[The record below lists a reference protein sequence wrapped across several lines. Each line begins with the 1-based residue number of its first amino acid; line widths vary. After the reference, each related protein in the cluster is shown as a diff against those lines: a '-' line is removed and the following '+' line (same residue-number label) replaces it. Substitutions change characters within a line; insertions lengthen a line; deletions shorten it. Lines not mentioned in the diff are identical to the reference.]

1 MQHHLYW
8 SVLPVV
14 GGEDKVLESVKN
26 ILRPYV
32 KDIVNRIKFELTDG
46 ESGLDDDEIKDIIHS
61 LFEGPMYWDDFEKV
75 PSKSEVYKIFT
86 PYIKVDLDGIFFRQQ
101 MDSSSLSEDTS
112 FLLLSSDSN
121 QMENQHCEVME
132 FLTAVLAP
140 LMTTNQSI
148 GGWTSFSNGKLLGAG
163 SYAFDKDGVEVPIQ
177 RLANSYFS
185 D

>member
-32 KDIVNRIKFELTDG
+32 KEIKFELTDG

-75 PSKSEVYKIFT
+75 PSKSRVYKILT
-86 PYIKVDLDGIFFRQQ
+86 PYIKVDLDGIFFPSADGFKFFIGGHLIFSAFLRQQ
-101 MDSSSLSEDTS
+101 
-112 FLLLSSDSN
+112 
-121 QMENQHCEVME
+121 
-132 FLTAVLAP
+132 
-140 LMTTNQSI
+140 
-148 GGWTSFSNGKLLGAG
+148 SNGESAL
-163 SYAFDKDGVEVPIQ
+163 
-177 RLANSYFS
+177 
-185 D
+185 

>member
-1 MQHHLYW
+1 
-8 SVLPVV
+8 
-14 GGEDKVLESVKN
+14 
-26 ILRPYV
+26 
-32 KDIVNRIKFELTDG
+32 
-46 ESGLDDDEIKDIIHS
+46 
-61 LFEGPMYWDDFEKV
+61 
-75 PSKSEVYKIFT
+75 
-86 PYIKVDLDGIFFRQQ
+86 